1 MISVALE
8 KRVRSLLAEGKLS
21 QRSIARITGLSRSS
35 ISAIARGS
43 RRAFIAAGVDD
54 GVKFFS
60 TSQSPQRCPDC
71 GGLVYLPCHA
81 CRIRGYV
88 LLSPNRTPPVVAGTP
103 HSAAG

>member
-8 KRVRSLLAEGKLS
+8 KRVRSLLAEGTLS
-21 QRSIARITGLSRSS
+21 QRSIARLTGLSRSS
-35 ISAIARGS
+35 IGGIARGN

-60 TSQSPQRCPDC
+60 TSQSPQRCPEC
-71 GGLVYLPCHA
+71 GGLVYMPCHA

-88 LLSPNRTPPVVAGTP
+88 SLSSNRSGASNEATS
-103 HSAAG
+103 HSAAS